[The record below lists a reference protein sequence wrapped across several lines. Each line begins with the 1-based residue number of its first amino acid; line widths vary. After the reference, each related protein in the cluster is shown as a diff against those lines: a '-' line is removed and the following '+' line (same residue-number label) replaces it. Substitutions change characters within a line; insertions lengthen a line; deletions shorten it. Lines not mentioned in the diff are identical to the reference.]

1 MAKVKY
7 FQGIAQA
14 QSEQRSLEQIAF
26 ERFDLSDLAGKGRF
40 AKISGAITGALI
52 APVYAF
58 SRRFMP
64 LLPLAGLL
72 HVTRE
77 AQVREILMRPQDF
90 VVPFGPE
97 MEELGQGA
105 TFLLGLEGADHDR
118 LHAILSR
125 VIRVEDAAYIGE
137 LSSQFAH
144 ALLEN
149 AHGSID
155 VVADLLK
162 RVPSEICLRYFG
174 LNCDDVDAFGDW
186 TMALSAFLF
195 GDPYG
200 KPETRKLAMN
210 ARRRLAAVIDD
221 GIARAL
227 RRVKTGAVTAENANT
242 LVDRLALLEQSEAID
257 RKEIAAILMGLA
269 TGFIPTNTLASS
281 NMLMELLKRPAAMA
295 TAREAASSDDLDQ
308 MRKIVLEAGRLNP
321 ALSPGQWRYCPK
333 DTVLEIDG
341 RQRTIKAG
349 TTLLVSTM
357 SALRDKRAWDQP
369 MKFRLDRTNADGSWK
384 EPDLVFGIGPHACLG
399 KYLAIEQISQ
409 LFMALLK
416 RPGLKT
422 VPGRAG
428 KLERVGPFPRHL
440 QMVYDTPSSQQSM
453 FLIIAPVTSGVS
465 KYAIDKELA
474 ELGHPAAATV
484 RAAMDATGLV
494 HFCSLATIVA
504 DEGLFIAFELSCDG
518 SIDQAVEAIAKKAG
532 HLLRPVFT
540 HAGLGAAD
548 DIHRFLRK
556 HVVELHGKPWG
567 ATGLNYNG
575 LSEFSVGQIEK
586 QARFADFSGRV
597 LRDYVATE
605 TARGSHP
612 MLTMAHLRR
621 ILRQDPDLLAEATP
635 AQLALMREAK
645 AQGFDAFSL
654 TTDAARLKL
663 ARYRAVSGT
672 GALFN
677 FLKSRDGR
685 IILWPLLALFA
696 IFAFV
701 FWPTAKGLFGWKLLS
716 VAAKA
721 LLSTALVASA
731 VIGLFLL
738 MLRRAETS
746 ETPDTSQAPLDKLR
760 AIMAQENPPGHAQN
774 HILAVGTI
782 KQGWFRAFTHAV
794 ALWGIRNLIVYGFR
808 PGFVINM
815 GTIHY
820 ARWWR
825 LPGTKKICFYSNF
838 DGSWESYLED
848 FITRARQGQTAAW
861 SNWQGFPRTRFMI
874 GLGAQDGDA
883 FKRWVRIQQ
892 QIVPFWYS
900 RFPEL
905 TSDQIRNN
913 ALIHSGAGLARTAS
927 ESEEWLRCFG
937 SMPRVENRIESDEVQ
952 AIVFRGMKRLPY
964 STCLAVK
971 LPPKGEA
978 LGEWLSWVRG
988 KAMRPDGLGDA
999 SGIAALETEGV
1010 LLPVPRPAGRSPE
1023 YALAHALT
1031 IAFGDRPL
1039 TGDDQSAPMVMQ
1051 AVTNPEY
1058 DPEGKARRDAEASA
1072 SHAVFLGL
1080 SAAGIAK
1087 FEARHSLDGSL
1098 IDGFPY
1104 AYRMGMAGRD
1114 RILGDVGQDS
1124 PELWRWGDDPR
1135 STNATEAAL
1144 LLYAAT
1150 PEKLERL
1157 VAIHHALLQ
1166 NHGGIIQ
1173 SQTDCAPAWAE
1184 AEKADFEHFGY
1195 RDGISQPVMRGTSRS
1210 MRGVPDRDIVEPG
1223 EFILGYKNGQ
1233 GFYPPS
1239 PLLPPESDAR
1249 GALPVAVAGLAL
1261 SRYPDFG
1268 DSSLTDGPRDL
1279 GRNGSFL
1286 VLRELKQDV
1295 AGFEAFVDRAAKDLS
1310 GGGLCDLYKLVG
1322 QHPDKEWV
1330 KAKLLGRWPNGRPLI
1345 GNPVNIASASA
1356 NDAAERENDFSYG
1369 EEDSQGLA
1377 CPFGSHIRRTNPR
1390 DSKQPGD
1397 QAEQFISN
1405 RHRLLRR
1412 GRTYTRTDSGEK
1424 GLLFASLCTDIERQ
1438 FEFVQQFWAN
1448 APAFHGLDKE
1458 PDPFI
1463 GSDPVR
1469 LDGGTHDRVYTI
1481 PTPAGPVQ
1489 LNGMKKFVQTM
1500 GGGYFFL
1507 PSRSALGWLT
1517 DVALSTAGAGSKENI
1532 Q

>member
-1 MAKVKY
+1 
-7 FQGIAQA
+7 
-14 QSEQRSLEQIAF
+14 
-26 ERFDLSDLAGKGRF
+26 
-40 AKISGAITGALI
+40 
-52 APVYAF
+52 
-58 SRRFMP
+58 
-64 LLPLAGLL
+64 
-72 HVTRE
+72 
-77 AQVREILMRPQDF
+77 
-90 VVPFGPE
+90 
-97 MEELGQGA
+97 
-105 TFLLGLEGADHDR
+105 
-118 LHAILSR
+118 
-125 VIRVEDAAYIGE
+125 
-137 LSSQFAH
+137 
-144 ALLEN
+144 
-149 AHGSID
+149 
-155 VVADLLK
+155 
-162 RVPSEICLRYFG
+162 
-174 LNCDDVDAFGDW
+174 
-186 TMALSAFLF
+186 
-195 GDPYG
+195 
-200 KPETRKLAMN
+200 
-210 ARRRLAAVIDD
+210 
-221 GIARAL
+221 
-227 RRVKTGAVTAENANT
+227 
-242 LVDRLALLEQSEAID
+242 
-257 RKEIAAILMGLA
+257 
-269 TGFIPTNTLASS
+269 
-281 NMLMELLKRPAAMA
+281 
-295 TAREAASSDDLDQ
+295 
-308 MRKIVLEAGRLNP
+308 
-321 ALSPGQWRYCPK
+321 
-333 DTVLEIDG
+333 
-341 RQRTIKAG
+341 
-349 TTLLVSTM
+349 
-357 SALRDKRAWDQP
+357 
-369 MKFRLDRTNADGSWK
+369 
-384 EPDLVFGIGPHACLG
+384 
-399 KYLAIEQISQ
+399 
-409 LFMALLK
+409 
-416 RPGLKT
+416 
-422 VPGRAG
+422 
-428 KLERVGPFPRHL
+428 
-440 QMVYDTPSSQQSM
+440 
-453 FLIIAPVTSGVS
+453 
-465 KYAIDKELA
+465 
-474 ELGHPAAATV
+474 
-484 RAAMDATGLV
+484 
-494 HFCSLATIVA
+494 
-504 DEGLFIAFELSCDG
+504 
-518 SIDQAVEAIAKKAG
+518 
-532 HLLRPVFT
+532 
-540 HAGLGAAD
+540 
-548 DIHRFLRK
+548 
-556 HVVELHGKPWG
+556 
-567 ATGLNYNG
+567 
-575 LSEFSVGQIEK
+575 
-586 QARFADFSGRV
+586 
-597 LRDYVATE
+597 
-605 TARGSHP
+605 
-612 MLTMAHLRR
+612 
-621 ILRQDPDLLAEATP
+621 
-635 AQLALMREAK
+635 
-645 AQGFDAFSL
+645 
-654 TTDAARLKL
+654 
-663 ARYRAVSGT
+663 
-672 GALFN
+672 
-677 FLKSRDGR
+677 
-685 IILWPLLALFA
+685 
-696 IFAFV
+696 
-701 FWPTAKGLFGWKLLS
+701 
-716 VAAKA
+716 
-721 LLSTALVASA
+721 
-731 VIGLFLL
+731 
-738 MLRRAETS
+738 
-746 ETPDTSQAPLDKLR
+746 
-760 AIMAQENPPGHAQN
+760 
-774 HILAVGTI
+774 
-782 KQGWFRAFTHAV
+782 
-794 ALWGIRNLIVYGFR
+794 
-808 PGFVINM
+808 
-815 GTIHY
+815 
-820 ARWWR
+820 
-825 LPGTKKICFYSNF
+825 
-838 DGSWESYLED
+838 
-848 FITRARQGQTAAW
+848 
-861 SNWQGFPRTRFMI
+861 
-874 GLGAQDGDA
+874 
-883 FKRWVRIQQ
+883 
-892 QIVPFWYS
+892 VPFWYS

-905 TSDQIRNN
+905 SSDQIRNN

-1080 SAAGIAK
+1080 SAAGVAK
-1087 FEARHSLDGSL
+1087 FEARRSLDGSL

-1150 PEKLERL
+1150 PQKLGRL
-1157 VAIHHALLQ
+1157 VAVHQALLQ

-1268 DSSLTDGPRDL
+1268 DASLTDGPRDL

-1295 AGFEAFVDRAAKDLS
+1295 AGFEAFVDQAAKDLS

-1330 KAKLLGRWPNGRPLI
+1330 KAKLMGRWPNGRPLI

-1356 NDAAERENDFSYG
+1356 NEAAERENDFSYG

-1412 GRTYTRTDSGEK
+1412 GRNYTRMDSGEK